1 MVISGKIRE
10 KGFALIGVLL
20 FLVLLSAMAITLSYT
35 VRTEKRIGGSDQEG
49 NLAYYDTEAGMEK
62 MTADLGALYEKTKS
76 PSAATI
82 SALGNDK
89 PALPDVGYKY
99 VFNVVAN
106 PDGSPQSHVQTISAG
121 DFAGLSAQIIPI
133 NLDVTATRVSGAQAH
148 MTRDVE
154 VAQIPVF
161 QFGVFSD
168 SDLGY
173 FAGPDF
179 DFGGR
184 VHTNG
189 DLYLAEGN
197 GATLTFH
204 DKLTAHGE
212 IIRQTLVNG
221 LTTSGNYTGT
231 VDLPIAPNG
240 CGTPTNS
247 CRALAVTEGS
257 LVGGK
262 GSAQSFNG
270 AWDSTIQNRFYP
282 TTLARH
288 ATQLTLPFV
297 NDGPPIEIIREPLP
311 GEDPAGNL
319 STSRLYTQAQ
329 IRVLFADTE
338 ADLPGGA
345 QTGDLSLDTVPT
357 CFASGCIG
365 AANDTIDT
373 HWKRPAGIAS
383 GDWSILGGW
392 VRVEF
397 RKADGT
403 YQNVTQEWLDLGF
416 SRGLQT
422 PDSEHGR
429 ANTENPNAIM
439 ILQQR
444 RENPGSSRGTLL
456 TTGPTKYW
464 WEPLNFYDTREGERR
479 ENPLTGTTCSVGG
492 VMNSIEIDVGNLKKW
507 LQGTIG
513 TNGKSVE
520 SASQNGY
527 ILYYADH
534 RGMLADPDASATIK
548 VKHGDYGF
556 EDFVNPNSG
565 SGASNSGL
573 DAGEDVNGDGKL
585 QTYGAGNL
593 GNAFAIAN
601 GDPTLPLD
609 CSIVGRMN
617 RVSGTRHAIVIEN
630 GTLGNLPINFP
641 TGGGG
646 FTVASEE
653 PAYILGNYNA
663 NDASLSL
670 VPPVSLGDPHA
681 SAAVIADTVTLLS
694 RNWNNEQSMF
704 NPRLAQPPG
713 VGGASCPASTAQM
726 ASAAGNGVG
735 RKACATSYRVA
746 IASGKSIPFPQPSG
760 TGNDFGTDGGVHNF
774 LRYLEDWGGQTANYE
789 GSLVS
794 LYFAQNGVGTF
805 KCCNMVYN
813 PPTRHYAFDLDFT
826 DPSKMP
832 PGTPRFIDV
841 VNVDMT
847 QDLKPR

>member
-1 MVISGKIRE
+1 MVMSGKTRE

-49 NLAYYDTEAGMEK
+49 NLAYYDAEAGMEK

-82 SALGNDK
+82 TALGNGAPDLPGVSYA
-89 PALPDVGYKY
+89 PAGY
-99 VFNVVAN
+99 VFNVQAN
-106 PDGSPQSHVQTISAG
+106 ADGSPKSRVQTISAG

-168 SDLGY
+168 SDLSY
-173 FAGPDF
+173 FAGPNF

-197 GATLTFH
+197 GSTLTFH

-212 IIRQTLVNG
+212 VIRQRLVNG
-221 LTTSGNYTGT
+221 LTTSGNYAGT
-231 VDLPIAPNG
+231 VDVPTAPNG
-240 CGTPTNS
+240 CSSPTSS
-247 CRALAVTEGS
+247 CRSLAVTEGS

-262 GSAQSFNG
+262 GSSPTAGWDTFTQSTYFGN
-270 AWDSTIQNRFYP
+270 
-282 TTLARH
+282 LVHH
-288 ATQLTLPFV
+288 AAQLTLPFV
-297 NDGPPIEIIREPLP
+297 ADGPPIEIIREPLP

-319 STSRLYTQAQ
+319 GSSRLYSQAQ
-329 IRVLFADTE
+329 IRVLFADTA

-345 QTGDLSLDTVPT
+345 QTGDQSLDAANAP
-357 CFASGCIG
+357 FAAGNIG
-365 AANDTIDT
+365 AANDTIDN

-383 GDWSILGGW
+383 GDWSILGGTI
-392 VRVEF
+392 RVEF

-403 YQNVTQEWLDLGF
+403 YQNVTKEWLDLGF

-429 ANTENPNAIM
+429 ANTENPDAIM

-492 VMNSIEIDVGNLKKW
+492 IMTSTEIDVGNLKKW
-507 LQGTIG
+507 LLGTIG
-513 TNGKSVE
+513 TNGKNVE
-520 SASQNGY
+520 SVSQNGY

-534 RGMLADPDASATIK
+534 RGMLADPDPTATIT
-548 VKHGDYGF
+548 VKHGDYGY
-556 EDFVNPNSG
+556 EDFVNPSSSSG
-565 SGASNSGL
+565 GSNNTL

-593 GNAFAIAN
+593 GNAFAISN
-601 GDPTLPLD
+601 GDPTAALD
-609 CSIVGRMN
+609 CSTVGRMN
-617 RVSGTRHAIVIEN
+617 RVSGARHAIVIEN

-641 TGGGG
+641 AGTGG

-663 NDASLSL
+663 SDTADF
-670 VPPVSLGDPHA
+670 GDPHA
-681 SAAVIADTVTLLS
+681 SSAVIADTVTLLS
-694 RNWNNEQSMF
+694 KNWNNEQSMF
-704 NPRLAQPPG
+704 NPRSAAG
-713 VGGASCPASTAQM
+713 TASCPAAASL
-726 ASAAGNGVG
+726 ASAAGNGTG
-735 RKACATSYRVA
+735 RQACTTSYRVA

-774 LRYLEDWGGQTANYE
+774 LRYLEEWGGQTSNYE

-794 LYFAQNGVGTF
+794 LYFSQYGVGAF

-813 PPTRHYAFDLDFT
+813 PPGRNYSFDLDFT

-841 VNVDMT
+841 VNVDMV

>member
-1 MVISGKIRE
+1 MMMSAKTRE

-49 NLAYYDTEAGMEK
+49 NLAYYDAEAGMEK

-76 PSAATI
+76 PKAQTI
-82 SALGNDK
+82 KDLGNDQ
-89 PALPDVGYKY
+89 PNLPGVSSYNY
-99 VFNVVAN
+99 IFNVTAN
-106 PDGSPQSHVQTISAG
+106 PDGSPASHVQTISAG

-133 NLDVTATRVSGAQAH
+133 NLDVTATRISGTQAH

-168 SDLGY
+168 SDLSY

-204 DKLTAHGE
+204 DKITAHGE
-212 IIRQTLVNG
+212 IIRATLVNRFP
-221 LTTSGNYTGT
+221 TSGNYTGA
-231 VDLPIAPNG
+231 VDLPMNQGG
-240 CGTPTNS
+240 CPPPTS
-247 CRALAVTEGS
+247 CRPLALTEGS

-270 AWDSTIQNRFYP
+270 AWDSTIQNPFYP

-319 STSRLYTQAQ
+319 SSSRLYTQAQ
-329 IRVLFADTE
+329 IRVLFADTQ

-345 QTGDLSLDTVPT
+345 QVGDLSLDTPNT

-365 AANDTIDT
+365 SASETIDPL
-373 HWKRPAGIAS
+373 WKRPPGTT

-397 RKADGT
+397 RRADGT

-429 ANTENPNAIM
+429 ANTENANAIM
-439 ILQQR
+439 ILQQH

-479 ENPLTGTTCSVGG
+479 DNNAVTGTNCSVGG
-492 VMNSIEIDVGNLKKW
+492 IMTATEIDVLNLKRW
-507 LQGTIG
+507 LQGVIG
-513 TNGKSVE
+513 INGKNVE
-520 SASQNGY
+520 SVSQNGY

-534 RGMLADPDASATIK
+534 RGMLADPDPTVTIT

-556 EDFVNPNSG
+556 EDFVNPS
-565 SGASNSGL
+565 SSTGASNNTL
-573 DAGEDVNGDGKL
+573 DGGEDVNGDGKL

-593 GNAFAIAN
+593 GNAFAVAN
-601 GDPTLPLD
+601 GDPTISLL
-609 CSIVGRMN
+609 CSTVGRMN
-617 RVSGTRHAIVIEN
+617 HVSGARHAIVIEN
-630 GTLGNLPINFP
+630 GAMGNLPINFP
-641 TGGGG
+641 AGTGG

-663 NDASLSL
+663 NDSSPIPVLGT
-670 VPPVSLGDPHA
+670 PVSLGDPHA

-694 RNWNNEQSMF
+694 KNWNNESSMF
-704 NPRLAQPPG
+704 SPRSQT
-713 VGGASCPASTAQM
+713 GGSCPATASL
-726 ASAAGNGVG
+726 ASAAGSGPG
-735 RKACATSYRVA
+735 RKACTTWYRVA
-746 IASGKSIPFPQPSG
+746 IASGKSIPFAQPSG
-760 TGNDFGTDGGVHNF
+760 TGNDFGTDGGAHNF
-774 LRYLEDWGGQTANYE
+774 LRYLEDWGGAKLIYE

-794 LYFAQNGVGTF
+794 LYPAQYGVGTF
-805 KCCNMVYN
+805 KCCNMVYS
-813 PPTRHYAFDLDFT
+813 PPDRRYEFDTDFT

-841 VNVDMT
+841 VNVDMV

>member
-1 MVISGKIRE
+1 MMSAKTRE

-20 FLVLLSAMAITLSYT
+20 FLVLLSAMAVTLSYT

-49 NLAYYDTEAGMEK
+49 NLAYYDAEAGMEK

-82 SALGNDK
+82 AGLGNDK
-89 PALPDVGYKY
+89 PVLPDVGYKY
-99 VFNVVAN
+99 VFNVQAN
-106 PDGSPQSHVQTISAG
+106 ADGSPKSRVQTISAG

-168 SDLGY
+168 SDLSY
-173 FAGPDF
+173 FAGPNF

-197 GATLTFH
+197 GSTLTFH

-212 IIRQTLVNG
+212 VIRQTLVNG

-231 VDLPIAPNG
+231 VNVPTAPNG
-240 CGTPTNS
+240 CSTPTSS
-247 CRALAVTEGS
+247 CRPLAVTEGS

-262 GSAQSFNG
+262 GSS
-270 AWDSTIQNRFYP
+270 P
-282 TTLARH
+282 TTGWDTFSQSTYFGNLVHH
-288 ATQLTLPFV
+288 AAQLTLPFV
-297 NDGPPIEIIREPLP
+297 ADGAPIEIIREPLP

-319 STSRLYTQAQ
+319 GSSRLYSQAQ
-329 IRVLFADTE
+329 IRVLMADAQ

-345 QTGDLSLDTVPT
+345 QAGDLSLDTPNT

-365 AANDTIDT
+365 AANETVDS
-373 HWKRPAGIAS
+373 HWKRPPGIPS

-403 YQNVTQEWLDLGF
+403 YQNVTKEWLDLGF

-444 RENPGSSRGTLL
+444 REDPASSRGTLL
-456 TTGPTKYW
+456 TSGSSQYRW
-464 WEPLNFYDTREGERR
+464 MPLNFYDTREGERR

-492 VMNSIEIDVGNLKKW
+492 IMTSTEIDVGNLKKW
-507 LQGTIG
+507 LLGTIG
-513 TNGKSVE
+513 TNGKTVE
-520 SASQNGY
+520 SVSQNGY

-534 RGMLADPDASATIK
+534 RGMLADPDPTATIT
-548 VKHGDYGF
+548 VKHGDYGY
-556 EDFVNPNSG
+556 EDFINPNSG
-565 SGASNSGL
+565 SGSSNNTL

-601 GDPTLPLD
+601 GDPTAALD
-609 CSIVGRMN
+609 CSTVGRMN
-617 RVSGTRHAIVIEN
+617 RVSGARHAIVIEN

-641 TGGGG
+641 AGTGG

-663 NDASLSL
+663 SDAAGF
-670 VPPVSLGDPHA
+670 GDPHA
-681 SAAVIADTVTLLS
+681 SSAVIADTVTLLS
-694 RNWNNEQSMF
+694 KNWNNEQSMF
-704 NPRLAQPPG
+704 NPRSAAG
-713 VGGASCPASTAQM
+713 SASCPSTASL
-726 ASAAGNGVG
+726 ASAAGNGSG
-735 RKACATSYRVA
+735 RQACTTSYRVA
-746 IASGKSIPFPQPSG
+746 IASGKSVPFPRPSAA
-760 TGNDFGTDGGVHNF
+760 GNDFGTDGGVHNF
-774 LRYLEDWGGQTANYE
+774 LRYLEEWGGQTSNYE

-794 LYFAQNGVGTF
+794 LYFSQYGVGAF

-813 PPTRHYAFDLDFT
+813 PPGRNYSFDLDFT

-847 QDLKPR
+847 QDLTPR

>member
-1 MVISGKIRE
+1 MVMSGKIRE

-49 NLAYYDTEAGMEK
+49 NLAYYDAEAGMEK

-76 PSAATI
+76 PQAQTI
-82 SALGNDK
+82 KDLGNDQ
-89 PALPDVGYKY
+89 PVLPDVRYKY
-99 VFNVVAN
+99 IFNVVAN
-106 PDGSPQSHVQTISAG
+106 ADGSPASHVQTISAG

-133 NLDVTATRVSGAQAH
+133 NLDVIATRVSGAQAH

-168 SDLGY
+168 SDLSY

-189 DLYLAEGN
+189 NLYLAEGN
-197 GATLTFH
+197 GRTLTFH
-204 DKLTAHGE
+204 DKITASGE
-212 IIRQTLVNG
+212 IIRATLVNG
-221 LTTSGNYTGT
+221 FPTSGNYNGT
-231 VDLPIAPNG
+231 VDLPMNQKG
-240 CGTPTNS
+240 CPPPTA
-247 CRALAVTEGS
+247 CRPLALTEGS

-270 AWDSTIQNRFYP
+270 AWDSTIQNPFYP

-329 IRVLFADTE
+329 IRVLFADTA

-345 QTGDLSLDTVPT
+345 QLGDFSLDTAGK
-357 CFASGCIG
+357 CFAASCIG
-365 AANDTIDT
+365 SANDSADPN
-373 HWKRPAGIAS
+373 WKRPAGIPT

-397 RKADGT
+397 RKTDGT

-429 ANTENPNAIM
+429 PNSVNPNAIM
-439 ILQQR
+439 ILQQQR
-444 RENPGSSRGTLL
+444 DSATRGTAI
-456 TTGPTKYW
+456 TSGPSKYW

-479 ENPLTGTTCSVGG
+479 DNASSTGTTCSVGG
-492 VMNSIEIDVGNLKKW
+492 IMTGTEIDVLNLKRW
-507 LQGTIG
+507 LQGAIG
-513 TNGKSVE
+513 TNGKNVE

-534 RGMLADPDASATIK
+534 RGMLADPDPTATIT
-548 VKHGDYGF
+548 VKHGDYGY
-556 EDFVNPNSG
+556 EDFVNPSSS
-565 SGASNSGL
+565 SGASNAAL
-573 DAGEDVNGDGKL
+573 DGGEDVNGDGKL
-585 QTYGAGNL
+585 QTYGASNL
-593 GNAFAIAN
+593 GNAFAVTN
-601 GDPTLPLD
+601 GDPTAAVV
-609 CSIVGRMN
+609 CSTVGRMN
-617 RVSGTRHAIVIEN
+617 RVSGARHAILIEN

-641 TGGGG
+641 AGTGG

-663 NDASLSL
+663 NDASP
-670 VPPVSLGDPHA
+670 VPPIGIYQPLGDPHA
-681 SAAVIADTVTLLS
+681 SSAVIADTVTLLS
-694 RNWNNEQSMF
+694 KNWNNEQSLF
-704 NPRLAQPPG
+704 SPRQ
-713 VGGASCPASTAQM
+713 VTGASCTASL
-726 ASAAGNGVG
+726 ASAAGSASG
-735 RKACATSYRVA
+735 RKACTTWYRVA
-746 IASGKSIPFPQPSG
+746 IASGKSIPFAQSLG

-774 LRYLEDWGGQTANYE
+774 LRYLEDWGGQELIYE

-794 LYFAQNGVGTF
+794 LYSAQYGVGTF
-805 KCCNMVYN
+805 KCCNMVYS
-813 PPTRHYAFDLDFT
+813 PPDRRYEFDLDFT

-841 VNVDMT
+841 VNVDMV

>member
-1 MVISGKIRE
+1 MVMSGKIRE

-49 NLAYYDTEAGMEK
+49 NLAYYDAEAGMEK

-76 PSAATI
+76 PQAQTI
-82 SALGNDK
+82 RDLGNDQ
-89 PALPDVGYKY
+89 PVLPDVRYKY
-99 VFNVVAN
+99 IFNVVAN
-106 PDGSPQSHVQTISAG
+106 ADGTPQSHVQTISAG

-133 NLDVTATRVSGAQAH
+133 NLDVTATRTTGAQAH

-168 SDLGY
+168 SDLSY

-204 DKLTAHGE
+204 DKITAHGE
-212 IIRQTLVNG
+212 IIRATLVNG
-221 LTTSGNYTGT
+221 FPTSGNYTGT
-231 VDLPIAPNG
+231 VDLPKNQGG
-240 CGTPTNS
+240 CPPPTA
-247 CRALAVTEGS
+247 CRPLALTEGS

-270 AWDSTIQNRFYP
+270 SWDSTIQNPFYP

-288 ATQLTLPFV
+288 AAQLTLPFV

-319 STSRLYTQAQ
+319 GSSRLYSQAQ
-329 IRVLFADTE
+329 IRVLFADTQ

-345 QTGDLSLDTVPT
+345 QTGDVPLDTPGK
-357 CFASGCIG
+357 CFAAGCIG
-365 AANDTIDT
+365 AANDSADPN
-373 HWKRPAGIAS
+373 WKRPAGS
-383 GDWSILGGW
+383 SNDWSILGGW

-429 ANTENPNAIM
+429 ANTENSNAIM

-444 RENPGSSRGTLL
+444 REDPSSSRGTLL
-456 TTGPTKYW
+456 TSGPSKYW
-464 WEPLNFYDTREGERR
+464 WMPLNFYDTREGERR
-479 ENPLTGTTCSVGG
+479 DPTAVTGTNCSVGG
-492 VMNSIEIDVGNLKKW
+492 IMTATEIDVLNLKRW
-507 LQGTIG
+507 LQGTTG
-513 TNGKSVE
+513 TNGKLVE
-520 SASQNGY
+520 STSQNGY

-534 RGMLADPDASATIK
+534 RGMLADPDPAATIK
-548 VKHGDYGF
+548 VKHGDFGY
-556 EDFVNPNSG
+556 EDFVNPSSS
-565 SGASNSGL
+565 SGASNSTL
-573 DAGEDVNGDGKL
+573 DGGEDVNGDGRL
-585 QTYGAGNL
+585 QTYGASNL
-593 GNAFAIAN
+593 GDAFAVSN
-601 GDPTLPLD
+601 GDPTISLN
-609 CSIVGRMN
+609 CSTVGRMN
-617 RVSGTRHAIVIEN
+617 SVSGARHAIVIEN
-630 GTLGNLPINFP
+630 GAMGNLPINFAAG
-641 TGGGG
+641 TGG
-646 FTVASEE
+646 FSVASEE

-663 NDASLSL
+663 NDSSPIPVLGT
-670 VPPVSLGDPHA
+670 PVSLGDPHA

-694 RNWNNEQSMF
+694 KNWNNESSMF
-704 NPRLAQPPG
+704 SPRSAT
-713 VGGASCPASTAQM
+713 GASCPATASL
-726 ASAAGNGVG
+726 ASAAGSGPG
-735 RKACATSYRVA
+735 RKACTTWYRVA
-746 IASGKSIPFPQPSG
+746 IASGKSIPFAQPSG
-760 TGNDFGTDGGVHNF
+760 TGNDFGTDGGAHNF
-774 LRYLEDWGGQTANYE
+774 LRYLEDWGGAKLIYE

-794 LYFAQNGVGTF
+794 LYSAQYGVGTF
-805 KCCNMVYN
+805 KCCNMVYS
-813 PPTRHYAFDLDFT
+813 PPERHYEFDIDFT

>member
-1 MVISGKIRE
+1 MVMCGKTRE

-49 NLAYYDTEAGMEK
+49 NLAYYDAEAGMEK

-76 PSAATI
+76 PQAQTI
-82 SALGNDK
+82 RDLGNDQ

-99 VFNVVAN
+99 VFNVAAN
-106 PDGSPQSHVQTISAG
+106 ADGSPQSHVQTISAG

-133 NLDVTATRVSGAQAH
+133 NLDVTATRTTGAQAH

-168 SDLGY
+168 SDLSY

-212 IIRQTLVNG
+212 IIRATLVNG
-221 LTTSGNYTGT
+221 FPTSSNYTGT
-231 VDLPIAPNG
+231 VDLPTAPNG
-240 CGTPTNS
+240 CSSPTSS
-247 CRALAVTEGS
+247 CRPLAATEGS

-270 AWDSTIQNRFYP
+270 AWDSTIQNPFYP

-297 NDGPPIEIIREPLP
+297 NDGPPIEIVREPLP

-319 STSRLYTQAQ
+319 SSSRLYSQAQ
-329 IRVLFADTE
+329 IRVLFADTQAE
-338 ADLPGGA
+338 LPGGA
-345 QTGDLSLDTVPT
+345 QSGDQSLELPG
-357 CFASGCIG
+357 CFASGCVG
-365 AANDTIDT
+365 AASETIDPL
-373 HWKRPAGIAS
+373 WKRPAGTS
-383 GDWSILGGW
+383 GDWSIVGGW

-397 RKADGT
+397 RKTDGT

-429 ANTENPNAIM
+429 ANSENANAIM

-444 RENPGSSRGTLL
+444 RDTTTRGTAFAS
-456 TTGPTKYW
+456 GPSKYW
-464 WEPLNFYDTREGERR
+464 WEPLNFYDAREGERR
-479 ENPLTGTTCSVGG
+479 ENAVTGTSCSLGG
-492 VMNSIEIDVGNLKKW
+492 IMTATEIDVLNLKRW
-507 LQGTIG
+507 LQGAIG
-513 TNGKSVE
+513 TNGKNVE

-534 RGMLADPDASATIK
+534 RGMLADPDPTATITI
-548 VKHGDYGF
+548 KHGDYGY
-556 EDFVNPNSG
+556 EDFVNPSSSSG
-565 SGASNSGL
+565 SSNGVL
-573 DAGEDVNGDGKL
+573 DGGEDVNADGKL

-593 GNAFAIAN
+593 GNAFAVSN
-601 GDPTLPLD
+601 GDPTVSLN
-609 CSIVGRMN
+609 CSTVGRMN
-617 RVSGTRHAIVIEN
+617 HVSGARHAIVVEN
-630 GTLGNLPINFP
+630 GTLGNLPINFAAG
-641 TGGGG
+641 TGG

-663 NDASLSL
+663 NDSSPIP
-670 VPPVSLGDPHA
+670 VVGGPPVSLGDPHA
-681 SAAVIADTVTLLS
+681 SSAIIADTVTLLS
-694 RNWNNEQSMF
+694 KNWNNEQSMF
-704 NPRLAQPPG
+704 NPRTAA
-713 VGGASCPASTAQM
+713 GGATCPAASSL
-726 ASAAGNGVG
+726 ASAAGNGSG
-735 RKACATSYRVA
+735 RKACTTWYRVA
-746 IASGKSIPFPQPSG
+746 IASGKSIPFAQPSG
-760 TGNDFGTDGGVHNF
+760 SGNDFGTDGGVHNF
-774 LRYLEDWGGQTANYE
+774 LRYLEDWGGAKLIYE

-805 KCCNMVYN
+805 KCCGMVYN
-813 PPTRHYAFDLDFT
+813 PPERHYNFDVDFT

-841 VNVDMT
+841 VNVDMV

>member
-1 MVISGKIRE
+1 MVMSGKIRE

-49 NLAYYDTEAGMEK
+49 NLAYYDAEAGMEK

-76 PSAATI
+76 PQAQTI
-82 SALGNDK
+82 KDLGNDQ
-89 PALPDVGYKY
+89 PVLPDVRYKY
-99 VFNVVAN
+99 IFNVVAN
-106 PDGSPQSHVQTISAG
+106 ADGSPASHVQTISAG

-133 NLDVTATRVSGAQAH
+133 NLDVIATRVSGAQAH

-168 SDLGY
+168 SDLSY

-189 DLYLAEGN
+189 NLYLAEGN
-197 GATLTFH
+197 GRTLTFH
-204 DKLTAHGE
+204 DKITASGE
-212 IIRQTLVNG
+212 IIRATLVNG
-221 LTTSGNYTGT
+221 FPTSGNYNGT
-231 VDLPIAPNG
+231 VDLPMNQKG
-240 CGTPTNS
+240 CPPPTA
-247 CRALAVTEGS
+247 CRPLALTEGS

-270 AWDSTIQNRFYP
+270 AWDSTIQNPFYP

-329 IRVLFADTE
+329 IRVLFADTA

-345 QTGDLSLDTVPT
+345 QLGDLSLDTAGK
-357 CFASGCIG
+357 CFAASCIG
-365 AANDTIDT
+365 SANDSADPN
-373 HWKRPAGIAS
+373 WKRPAGIPT

-397 RKADGT
+397 RKTDGT

-429 ANTENPNAIM
+429 PNSVNPNAIM
-439 ILQQR
+439 ILQQQR
-444 RENPGSSRGTLL
+444 DSATRGTAI
-456 TTGPTKYW
+456 TSGPSKYW

-479 ENPLTGTTCSVGG
+479 DNASSTGTTCSVGG
-492 VMNSIEIDVGNLKKW
+492 IMTGTEIDVLNLKRW
-507 LQGTIG
+507 LQGAIG
-513 TNGKSVE
+513 TNGKNVE

-534 RGMLADPDASATIK
+534 RGMLADPDPTATIT
-548 VKHGDYGF
+548 VKHGDYGY
-556 EDFVNPNSG
+556 EDFVNPSSS
-565 SGASNSGL
+565 SGASNAAL
-573 DAGEDVNGDGKL
+573 DGGEDVNGDGKL
-585 QTYGAGNL
+585 QTYGASNL
-593 GNAFAIAN
+593 GNAFAVTN
-601 GDPTLPLD
+601 GDPTAAVV
-609 CSIVGRMN
+609 CSTVGRMN
-617 RVSGTRHAIVIEN
+617 RVSGARHAILIEN

-641 TGGGG
+641 AGTGG

-663 NDASLSL
+663 NDASP
-670 VPPVSLGDPHA
+670 VPPIGIYQPLGDPHA
-681 SAAVIADTVTLLS
+681 SSAVIADTVTLLS
-694 RNWNNEQSMF
+694 KNWNNEQSLF
-704 NPRLAQPPG
+704 SPRQ
-713 VGGASCPASTAQM
+713 VTGASCTASL
-726 ASAAGNGVG
+726 ASAAGSASG
-735 RKACATSYRVA
+735 RKACTTWYRVA
-746 IASGKSIPFPQPSG
+746 IASGKSIPFAQSLG

-774 LRYLEDWGGQTANYE
+774 LRYLEDWGGQELIYE

-794 LYFAQNGVGTF
+794 LYSAQYGVGTF
-805 KCCNMVYN
+805 KCCNMVYS
-813 PPTRHYAFDLDFT
+813 PPDRRYEFDLDFT

>member
-1 MVISGKIRE
+1 MLISGKTRE

-20 FLVLLSAMAITLSYT
+20 FLVLLSAMAVTLAYS

-49 NLAYYDTEAGMEK
+49 NLAYYDAEAGMEK

-82 SALGNDK
+82 TALGADQPN
-89 PALPDVGYKY
+89 LPGVSNYNY
-99 VFNVVAN
+99 VFHVTAN
-106 PDGSPQSHVQTISAG
+106 PDGSPASHVQTISAG

-133 NLDVTATRVSGAQAH
+133 NLDVTATRTTGAQAH

-168 SDLGY
+168 SDLSY

-204 DKLTAHGE
+204 DKITAGGE

-221 LTTSGNYTGT
+221 LPTGSNPYTGT
-231 VDLPIAPNG
+231 VNLPTAPTG
-240 CGTPTNS
+240 CGTPTTS
-247 CRALAVTEGS
+247 CRSLALIEGS

-262 GSAQSFNG
+262 GSAQTVG
-270 AWDSTIQNRFYP
+270 WDTFAQSKYNNN
-282 TTLARH
+282 LVRH
-288 ATQLTLPFV
+288 ASQLTLPFV

-319 STSRLYTQAQ
+319 SSSRLYSQAQ
-329 IRVLFADTE
+329 IRVLFADTQ

-345 QTGDLSLDTVPT
+345 QAGDLSLDTPGK

-365 AANDTIDT
+365 AANDSADPL
-373 HWKRPAGIAS
+373 WKRPAGSS

-429 ANTENPNAIM
+429 ANSVNANAIM
-439 ILQQR
+439 ILQQQR
-444 RENPGSSRGTLL
+444 DSSSRGTAIAS
-456 TTGPTKYW
+456 GPSQYW
-464 WEPLNFYDTREGERR
+464 WMPLNFYDTREGERR
-479 ENPLTGTTCSVGG
+479 ETPVTGTTCSVGG
-492 VMNSIEIDVGNLKKW
+492 IMTSTEIDVGNLKRW
-507 LQGTIG
+507 LLGAIG
-513 TNGKSVE
+513 TNGKLVE
-520 SASQNGY
+520 TASQNGY

-534 RGMLADPDASATIK
+534 RGMLADSDPAATIK
-548 VKHGDYGF
+548 VKHGDFGY
-556 EDFVNPNSG
+556 EDFVNPSSS
-565 SGASNSGL
+565 SGAPNNNL

-593 GNAFAIAN
+593 GNAFAVAN
-601 GDPTLPLD
+601 GDPTASLN
-609 CSIVGRMN
+609 CSTVGRMN
-617 RVSGTRHAIVIEN
+617 RVSGARRAIVIEN
-630 GTLGNLPINFP
+630 GSLGNLPINFP
-641 TGGGG
+641 AGTGG

-663 NDASLSL
+663 NDASLPL
-670 VPPVSLGDPHA
+670 LPPASLGDPHA

-704 NPRLAQPPG
+704 NPRLAAPPSS
-713 VGGASCPASTAQM
+713 GGAFCPASTVQM
-726 ASAAGNGVG
+726 ASAAGNGTG

-774 LRYLEDWGGQTANYE
+774 LRYLEDWGGQTSNYE

-813 PPTRHYAFDLDFT
+813 PPVRHYAFDLDFT

-841 VNVDMT
+841 VNVDMV

>member
-1 MVISGKIRE
+1 MVMSGKTRE

-20 FLVLLSAMAITLSYT
+20 FLILLSAMAVTLSYT

-49 NLAYYDTEAGMEK
+49 NLAYYDAEAGMEK

-76 PSAATI
+76 PQAKTI
-82 SALGNDK
+82 IALGNDQ
-89 PALPDVGYKY
+89 PVLPDVRYNY

-133 NLDVTATRVSGAQAH
+133 NLDVTATRTSGAQAH

-168 SDLGY
+168 SDLSY

-197 GATLTFH
+197 GRTLTFH
-204 DKLTAHGE
+204 DKITAHGE
-212 IIRQTLVNG
+212 IIRATLVNG
-221 LTTSGNYTGT
+221 FPTSGNYNGT
-231 VDLPIAPNG
+231 VDLPMNQKG
-240 CGTPTNS
+240 CPPPTA
-247 CRALAVTEGS
+247 CRPLALTEGS

-270 AWDSTIQNRFYP
+270 AWDSTIQNPFYP

-329 IRVLFADTE
+329 IRVLFADTA

-345 QTGDLSLDTVPT
+345 QLGDLSLDTAGK
-357 CFASGCIG
+357 CFAASCIG
-365 AANDTIDT
+365 SANDSADPN
-373 HWKRPAGIAS
+373 WKRPAGIPT

-397 RKADGT
+397 RKTDGT

-429 ANTENPNAIM
+429 PNSVNPNAIM
-439 ILQQR
+439 ILQQQR
-444 RENPGSSRGTLL
+444 DSATRGTAI
-456 TTGPTKYW
+456 TSGPSKYW

-479 ENPLTGTTCSVGG
+479 DNASSTGTTCSVGG
-492 VMNSIEIDVGNLKKW
+492 IMTGTEIDVLNLKRW
-507 LQGTIG
+507 LQGAIG
-513 TNGKSVE
+513 TNGKNVE

-534 RGMLADPDASATIK
+534 RGMLADPDPTATIT
-548 VKHGDYGF
+548 VKHGDYGY
-556 EDFVNPNSG
+556 EDFVNPSSS
-565 SGASNSGL
+565 SGASNAAL
-573 DAGEDVNGDGKL
+573 DGGEDVNGDGKL
-585 QTYGAGNL
+585 QTYGASNL
-593 GNAFAIAN
+593 GNAFAVTN
-601 GDPTLPLD
+601 GDPTAAVV
-609 CSIVGRMN
+609 CSTVGRMN
-617 RVSGTRHAIVIEN
+617 RVSGARHAILIEN

-641 TGGGG
+641 AGTGG

-663 NDASLSL
+663 NDASP
-670 VPPVSLGDPHA
+670 VPPIGIYQPLGDPHA
-681 SAAVIADTVTLLS
+681 SSAVIADTVTLLS
-694 RNWNNEQSMF
+694 KNWNNEQSLF
-704 NPRLAQPPG
+704 SPRQ
-713 VGGASCPASTAQM
+713 VTGASCTASL
-726 ASAAGNGVG
+726 ASAAGSASG
-735 RKACATSYRVA
+735 RKACTTWYRVA
-746 IASGKSIPFPQPSG
+746 IASGKSIPFAQSLG

-774 LRYLEDWGGQTANYE
+774 LRYLEDWGGQELIYE

-794 LYFAQNGVGTF
+794 LYSAQYGVGTF
-805 KCCNMVYN
+805 KCCNMVYS
-813 PPTRHYAFDLDFT
+813 PPDRRYEFDLDFT

-841 VNVDMT
+841 VNVDMV

>member
-1 MVISGKIRE
+1 
-10 KGFALIGVLL
+10 
-20 FLVLLSAMAITLSYT
+20 MAITLSYT

-49 NLAYYDTEAGMEK
+49 NLAYYDAEAGMEK

-82 SALGNDK
+82 TGLGNDK
-89 PALPDVGYKY
+89 PALPDVGYNY
-99 VFNVVAN
+99 IFNVQAN
-106 PDGSPQSHVQTISAG
+106 ADGSPKSRVQTISAG

-133 NLDVTATRVSGAQAH
+133 NLDVTATRISGAQAH

-168 SDLGY
+168 SDLSY
-173 FAGPDF
+173 FAGTNF

-197 GATLTFH
+197 GSTLTFH

-212 IIRQTLVNG
+212 VIRQTLVNG

-231 VDLPIAPNG
+231 VNVPTAPNG
-240 CGTPTNS
+240 CSSPTSS
-247 CRALAVTEGS
+247 CRPLVVTEGS

-262 GSAQSFNG
+262 GSSPTPGWDTFSQSTYFGN
-270 AWDSTIQNRFYP
+270 
-282 TTLARH
+282 LVHH
-288 ATQLTLPFV
+288 AAQLTLPFV

-319 STSRLYTQAQ
+319 GSSRLYSQAQ
-329 IRVLFADTE
+329 IRVLFADTQ

-345 QTGDLSLDTVPT
+345 QTGDLSLDTPNAP
-357 CFASGCIG
+357 FASGNIG
-365 AANDTIDT
+365 AANETIDN
-373 HWKRPAGIAS
+373 HWKRPAGIPS

-403 YQNVTQEWLDLGF
+403 YQNVTKEWLDLGF

-444 RENPGSSRGTLL
+444 REDPSSSRGTLL
-456 TTGPTKYW
+456 TSGPSKYW

-492 VMNSIEIDVGNLKKW
+492 IMTSTEIDVGNLKKW
-507 LQGTIG
+507 LLGTIG

-520 SASQNGY
+520 SVSQNGY

-534 RGMLADPDASATIK
+534 RGMLADPDPAAAIT
-548 VKHGDYGF
+548 VKHGDYGY
-556 EDFVNPNSG
+556 EDFINPSSS
-565 SGASNSGL
+565 SGASNATL

-593 GNAFAIAN
+593 GNAFAISN
-601 GDPTLPLD
+601 GDPTAALD
-609 CSIVGRMN
+609 CSTVGRMN
-617 RVSGTRHAIVIEN
+617 RVSGARHAIVIEN

-641 TGGGG
+641 AGTGG

-663 NDASLSL
+663 NDASLLL
-670 VPPVSLGDPHA
+670 VPPASLGDPHA
-681 SAAVIADTVTLLS
+681 AAAVIADTVTLLS

-704 NPRLAQPPG
+704 NPRLAQPPSP
-713 VGGASCPASTAQM
+713 GGASCPASTSLM
-726 ASAAGNGVG
+726 ASATGNGLG

-774 LRYLEDWGGQTANYE
+774 LRYLEDWSNQTSNYE

-794 LYFAQNGVGTF
+794 LYFAQNGIGAF

-813 PPTRHYAFDLDFT
+813 PPVRHYAFDADFT

>member
-1 MVISGKIRE
+1 MSAKTRE

-20 FLVLLSAMAITLSYT
+20 FLVLLSAMAVTLSYT

-49 NLAYYDTEAGMEK
+49 NLAYYDAEAGMEK

-82 SALGNDK
+82 TALGADK
-89 PALPDVGYKY
+89 PGLPGVGYNY
-99 VFNVVAN
+99 VFNVTAN
-106 PDGSPQSHVQTISAG
+106 ADGSPVSHVQTISSG

-133 NLDVTATRVSGAQAH
+133 NLDVIATRVSGAQAH

-168 SDLGY
+168 SDLSY

-231 VDLPIAPNG
+231 VDVPKAPNG
-240 CGTPTNS
+240 CSTPTTS
-247 CRALAVTEGS
+247 CRSLAVTEGS
-257 LVGGK
+257 LIGGK
-262 GSAQSFNG
+262 GSSPTPGWDTFTQSTYFGN
-270 AWDSTIQNRFYP
+270 
-282 TTLARH
+282 LVHH

-297 NDGPPIEIIREPLP
+297 ADGAPIEIIREPLP
-311 GEDPAGNL
+311 AEDPAGNL
-319 STSRLYTQAQ
+319 GSSRLYSQAQ
-329 IRVLFADTE
+329 IRVLFADTQ
-338 ADLPGGA
+338 ADLPGGG
-345 QTGDLSLDTVPT
+345 QTGDKSLDGANTP
-357 CFASGCIG
+357 FAAGSIG
-365 AANDTIDT
+365 AANDTTDSR
-373 HWKRPAGIAS
+373 WKRPAGIAT

-397 RKADGT
+397 RKTDGT

-444 RENPGSSRGTLL
+444 RETATRGTLL
-456 TTGPTKYW
+456 TSGASKYW
-464 WEPLNFYDTREGERR
+464 WQPLNFYDTREGERR

-492 VMNSIEIDVGNLKKW
+492 IMTATEIDVLNLKRW

-513 TNGKSVE
+513 TSGNLVE

-534 RGMLADPDASATIK
+534 RGMLADPDPTATIK
-548 VKHGDYGF
+548 VKHGDFGY

-565 SGASNSGL
+565 SGASNSSL

-601 GDPTLPLD
+601 GDPTLSLD
-609 CSIVGRMN
+609 CSGAGRMN
-617 RVSGTRHAIVIEN
+617 HVSGARHAIVIEN
-630 GTLGNLPINFP
+630 GSLGNLPINFP
-641 TGGGG
+641 AGTGG

-663 NDASLSL
+663 NDAA
-670 VPPVSLGDPHA
+670 GFGNPHA
-681 SAAVIADTVTLLS
+681 SSAVIADTVTLLS
-694 RNWNNEQSMF
+694 KNWNNEQSMF
-704 NPRLAQPPG
+704 NPRSAAG
-713 VGGASCPASTAQM
+713 TATCPSTASL
-726 ASAAGNGVG
+726 ASAAGNGAG
-735 RKACATSYRVA
+735 RQACTTSYRVA
-746 IASGKSIPFPQPSG
+746 IASGKSIPFPRPTG
-760 TGNDFGTDGGVHNF
+760 AGNDFGTDGGVHNF
-774 LRYLEDWGGQTANYE
+774 LRYLEEWGGQTSNYE

-794 LYFAQNGVGTF
+794 LYFAQYGVGAF

-813 PPTRHYAFDLDFT
+813 PPGRNYSFDLDFT

-841 VNVDMT
+841 VNVDMS

>member
-1 MVISGKIRE
+1 MSAKTRE

-20 FLVLLSAMAITLSYT
+20 FLVLLSAMAVTLSYT

-49 NLAYYDTEAGMEK
+49 NLAYYDAEAGMEK

-82 SALGNDK
+82 TALGNDK
-89 PALPDVGYKY
+89 PGLPGVGYNY
-99 VFNVVAN
+99 VFNVAAN
-106 PDGSPQSHVQTISAG
+106 PDGSPTSHVQTISAG

-133 NLDVTATRVSGAQAH
+133 NLDVTATRISGAQAH

-168 SDLGY
+168 SDLSY
-173 FAGPDF
+173 FAGPNF

-197 GATLTFH
+197 GSTLTFH

-231 VDLPIAPNG
+231 VDVPTAPNG
-240 CGTPTNS
+240 CSTPTTS
-247 CRALAVTEGS
+247 CRSLAVTEGS
-257 LVGGK
+257 LIGGK
-262 GSAQSFNG
+262 GSSPTSGWDTFSQSTYFGN
-270 AWDSTIQNRFYP
+270 
-282 TTLARH
+282 LVHH

-297 NDGPPIEIIREPLP
+297 ADGAPIEIIREPLP
-311 GEDPAGNL
+311 AEDPAGNL
-319 STSRLYTQAQ
+319 GSSRLYTQAQ
-329 IRVLFADTE
+329 IRVLFADTQ

-345 QTGDLSLDTVPT
+345 QAGDKSLDTPNT
-357 CFASGCIG
+357 CFAAGCIG
-365 AANDTIDT
+365 AANDTIDNR
-373 HWKRPAGIAS
+373 WKHPAGIPT
-383 GDWSILGGW
+383 GNDWSILGGW

-397 RKADGT
+397 RKTDGT

-444 RENPGSSRGTLL
+444 RETSTRGTLL
-456 TTGPTKYW
+456 TSGPSKYW
-464 WEPLNFYDTREGERR
+464 WQPLNFYDTREGERR

-492 VMNSIEIDVGNLKKW
+492 IMTSTEIDVGNLKKW

-513 TNGKSVE
+513 TNGALVE
-520 SASQNGY
+520 TASQNGY

-534 RGMLADPDASATIK
+534 RGMLADPNPAAAIK
-548 VKHGDYGF
+548 VKHGDFGY
-556 EDFVNPNSG
+556 EDFINPS
-565 SGASNSGL
+565 SSTGASNSSL
-573 DAGEDVNGDGKL
+573 DAGEDVNGDGTL

-593 GNAFAIAN
+593 GDAFAIAN
-601 GDPTLPLD
+601 GDPTLSLD
-609 CSIVGRMN
+609 CSGVGRMN
-617 RVSGTRHAIVIEN
+617 HVSGARHAIVVEN

-641 TGGGG
+641 AGTGG

-663 NDASLSL
+663 NDAA
-670 VPPVSLGDPHA
+670 GFGNPHA

-694 RNWNNEQSMF
+694 KNWNNEQSMF
-704 NPRLAQPPG
+704 NPRSAAG
-713 VGGASCPASTAQM
+713 TATCPSTASL
-726 ASAAGNGVG
+726 ASAAGNGAG
-735 RKACATSYRVA
+735 RQACTTSYRVA
-746 IASGKSIPFPQPSG
+746 IASGKSIAFPRP
-760 TGNDFGTDGGVHNF
+760 TTAGNDFGTDGGVHNF
-774 LRYLEDWGGQTANYE
+774 LRYLEEWGGQTSNYE

-794 LYFAQNGVGTF
+794 LYFAQYGVGAF

-813 PPTRHYAFDLDFT
+813 PPGRNYSFDLDFT

-841 VNVDMT
+841 VNVDMA

>member
-1 MVISGKIRE
+1 MVMSGKIRE

-49 NLAYYDTEAGMEK
+49 NLAYYDAEAGMEK

-168 SDLGY
+168 SDLSY
-173 FAGPDF
+173 FAGPNF

-212 IIRQTLVNG
+212 VIRQTLVNG

-231 VDLPIAPNG
+231 VDLPTAPNG

-257 LVGGK
+257 LQGGK
-262 GSAQSFNG
+262 GSSPTPGWDTFAQKNY
-270 AWDSTIQNRFYP
+270 NN
-282 TTLARH
+282 TLVRH

-297 NDGPPIEIIREPLP
+297 ADGPPIEIIREPLP

-329 IRVLFADTE
+329 IRVLFADTA

-345 QTGDLSLDTVPT
+345 QLGDQLLDTANAP
-357 CFASGCIG
+357 FAAGNIG
-365 AANDTIDT
+365 AANDTIDN
-373 HWKRPAGIAS
+373 HWKRPAGIPS
-383 GDWSILGGW
+383 GDWSILGGT

-403 YQNVTQEWLDLGF
+403 YQNITKEWLDLGF

-444 RENPGSSRGTLL
+444 REDPSSSRGTLL
-456 TTGPTKYW
+456 TSGSSKYW

-479 ENPLTGTTCSVGG
+479 ENPLTGSTCSVGG
-492 VMNSIEIDVGNLKKW
+492 VMTSTEIDVGNLKKW
-507 LQGTIG
+507 LLGTIG
-513 TNGKSVE
+513 TNGKNVE
-520 SASQNGY
+520 SVSQNGY

-534 RGMLADPDASATIK
+534 RGMLADPDPAATIT
-548 VKHGDYGF
+548 VKHGDYGY
-556 EDFVNPNSG
+556 EDFVNPS
-565 SGASNSGL
+565 SSTGASNNTL

-593 GNAFAIAN
+593 GNAFAISN
-601 GDPTLPLD
+601 GDPTAALD

-617 RVSGTRHAIVIEN
+617 RVSGARHAIVIEN
-630 GTLGNLPINFP
+630 GTLGNLPINFLAG
-641 TGGGG
+641 TGG

-663 NDASLSL
+663 SDAAGF
-670 VPPVSLGDPHA
+670 GDPHA
-681 SAAVIADTVTLLS
+681 SSAVIADTVTLLS
-694 RNWNNEQSMF
+694 KNWNNEQSMF
-704 NPRLAQPPG
+704 NPRTAAG
-713 VGGASCPASTAQM
+713 SASCPGTASL
-726 ASAAGNGVG
+726 ASAAGNGTG
-735 RKACATSYRVA
+735 RQACTTSYRVA
-746 IASGKSIPFPQPSG
+746 IASGKSVPFPHPS
-760 TGNDFGTDGGVHNF
+760 TAGNDFGTDGGVHNF
-774 LRYLEDWGGQTANYE
+774 LRYLEEWGGQTSNYE

-794 LYFAQNGVGTF
+794 LYFSQYGVGAF

-813 PPTRHYAFDLDFT
+813 PPGRNYSFDLDFT

-841 VNVDMT
+841 VNVDMV

>member
-1 MVISGKIRE
+1 MAMSGKIRE

-82 SALGNDK
+82 TALGADQPN
-89 PALPDVGYKY
+89 LPGVSSYNY
-99 VFNVVAN
+99 VLHVTAN
-106 PDGSPQSHVQTISAG
+106 PDGSPASHVQTISAG

-133 NLDVTATRVSGAQAH
+133 NLDVTATRVSGTQAH

-168 SDLGY
+168 SDLSY

-189 DLYLAEGN
+189 DLYLAEGT

-204 DKLTAHGE
+204 DKLTASGE

-221 LTTSGNYTGT
+221 LPTGSNPYTGT
-231 VDLPIAPNG
+231 VDLPTAPTG
-240 CGTPTNS
+240 CSTPTTS
-247 CRALAVTEGS
+247 CRSLALTEGS
-257 LVGGK
+257 LVSGK
-262 GSAQSFNG
+262 GSAQTAG
-270 AWDSTIQNRFYP
+270 WDTFAQSKYNNN
-282 TTLARH
+282 LVRH

-297 NDGPPIEIIREPLP
+297 ADGPPIEIIREPLP

-319 STSRLYTQAQ
+319 SSSRLYSQAQ
-329 IRVLFADTE
+329 IRVLFADTQAE
-338 ADLPGGA
+338 LPGGA
-345 QTGDLSLDTVPT
+345 QAGDLSLDTPNT
-357 CFASGCIG
+357 CFAAGCIG
-365 AANDTIDT
+365 AANDTIDNR
-373 HWKRPAGIAS
+373 WKRPGAITT

-397 RKADGT
+397 RKADST
-403 YQNVTQEWLDLGF
+403 YQNVTKEWLDLGF

-444 RENPGSSRGTLL
+444 RDSASRGNAI
-456 TTGPTKYW
+456 TTGPSQYW
-464 WEPLNFYDTREGERR
+464 WMPLNFYDTREGERR

-492 VMNSIEIDVGNLKKW
+492 IMTATEIDVGNLRKW
-507 LQGTIG
+507 LLGTIG
-513 TNGKSVE
+513 TNGKLVE
-520 SASQNGY
+520 TASQNGY

-534 RGMLADPDASATIK
+534 RGMLADPDPAATIK
-548 VKHGDYGF
+548 VKHGDFGY
-556 EDFVNPNSG
+556 EDFVNPSSTTG
-565 SGASNSGL
+565 TSNSSL
-573 DAGEDVNGDGKL
+573 DAGEDVNGDSKL

-601 GDPTLPLD
+601 GDPTLALD
-609 CSIVGRMN
+609 CSNVGRMN
-617 RVSGTRHAIVIEN
+617 HVSGARHAIIVEN

-641 TGGGG
+641 AGTGG

-663 NDASLSL
+663 NDAAGF
-670 VPPVSLGDPHA
+670 GDPHA
-681 SAAVIADTVTLLS
+681 SSAVIADTVTLLS
-694 RNWNNEQSMF
+694 KNWNNEQSMF
-704 NPRLAQPPG
+704 NPRSAAG
-713 VGGASCPASTAQM
+713 TATCPATASL
-726 ASAAGNGVG
+726 ASAAGNGAG
-735 RKACATSYRVA
+735 RQACTTSYRVA
-746 IASGKSIPFPQPSG
+746 IASGKSIPFPHP
-760 TGNDFGTDGGVHNF
+760 TTAGNDFGTDGGVHNF
-774 LRYLEDWGGQTANYE
+774 LRYLEEWGGQTSNYE

-794 LYFAQNGVGTF
+794 LYFAQYGVGSF

-813 PPTRHYAFDLDFT
+813 PPGRNYSFDIDFT

-847 QDLKPR
+847 QDMTPR

>member
-1 MVISGKIRE
+1 MAMSGKIRE

-20 FLVLLSAMAITLSYT
+20 FLVLLSAMAVTLSYT

-49 NLAYYDTEAGMEK
+49 NLAYYDAEAGMEK

-82 SALGNDK
+82 TALGADQPN
-89 PALPDVGYKY
+89 LPGVSSYNY
-99 VFNVVAN
+99 VLHVTAN
-106 PDGSPQSHVQTISAG
+106 PDGSPASHVQTISAG

-133 NLDVTATRVSGAQAH
+133 NLDVTATRVSGTQAH

-168 SDLGY
+168 SDLSY

-189 DLYLAEGN
+189 DLYLAEGT

-204 DKLTAHGE
+204 DKLTASGE

-221 LTTSGNYTGT
+221 LPTSSNPYTGT
-231 VDLPIAPNG
+231 VDLPTAPNG
-240 CGTPTNS
+240 CSTPTSS
-247 CRALAVTEGS
+247 CRSLALTEGS

-262 GSAQSFNG
+262 GSAQTAG
-270 AWDSTIQNRFYP
+270 WDTFAQSNYNNN
-282 TTLARH
+282 LVRH

-297 NDGPPIEIIREPLP
+297 ADGPPIEIIREPLP
-311 GEDPAGNL
+311 SEDPAGNL
-319 STSRLYTQAQ
+319 GSSRLYTQAQ
-329 IRVLFADTE
+329 IRVLFADTQ

-345 QTGDLSLDTVPT
+345 QAGDISLDTPNT
-357 CFASGCIG
+357 CFAAGCIG
-365 AANDTIDT
+365 AANDTIDN
-373 HWKRPAGIAS
+373 HWKRPAGIPT

-392 VRVEF
+392 VRVEI
-397 RKADGT
+397 RKADST
-403 YQNVTQEWLDLGF
+403 YQNVTKEWLDLGF

-429 ANTENPNAIM
+429 ANTENANAIM
-439 ILQQR
+439 ILQQH
-444 RENPGSSRGTLL
+444 RENSFTTRGTPL
-456 TTGPTKYW
+456 TTGTTKYW

-479 ENPLTGTTCSVGG
+479 ENAVTGTTCSVGG
-492 VMNSIEIDVGNLKKW
+492 IMTSTEIDVGNLKKW
-507 LQGTIG
+507 LLGTIG
-513 TNGKSVE
+513 TNGKLVE
-520 SASQNGY
+520 TASQNGY

-534 RGMLADPDASATIK
+534 RGMLADPDPAATIK
-548 VKHGDYGF
+548 VKHGDFGY
-556 EDFVNPNSG
+556 EDFVNPS
-565 SGASNSGL
+565 SSTGASNSTL
-573 DAGEDVNGDGKL
+573 DAGEDVNGDAKL

-601 GDPTLPLD
+601 GDPTVSLD
-609 CSIVGRMN
+609 CSGVGRMN
-617 RVSGTRHAIVIEN
+617 RVSGARHAIVVEN

-641 TGGGG
+641 AGTGG

-663 NDASLSL
+663 NDAAGF
-670 VPPVSLGDPHA
+670 GDPHA

-694 RNWNNEQSMF
+694 KNWNNEQSMF
-704 NPRLAQPPG
+704 NPRSAAGTATCPG
-713 VGGASCPASTAQM
+713 TASL
-726 ASAAGNGVG
+726 ASAAGNGLG
-735 RKACATSYRVA
+735 RQACTTSYRVA
-746 IASGKSIPFPQPSG
+746 IASGKSIPFPHP
-760 TGNDFGTDGGVHNF
+760 TTAGNDFGTDGGVHNF
-774 LRYLEDWGGQTANYE
+774 LRYLEEWGGQTSNYE

-794 LYFAQNGVGTF
+794 LYFAQYGVGSF

-813 PPTRHYAFDLDFT
+813 PPGRNYSFDLDFT

-847 QDLKPR
+847 QDLTPR

>member
-1 MVISGKIRE
+1 MVMSGKIRE

-20 FLVLLSAMAITLSYT
+20 FLVLLSAMAVTLSYT

-49 NLAYYDTEAGMEK
+49 NLAYYDAEAGMEK

-82 SALGNDK
+82 AALGNDK
-89 PALPDVGYKY
+89 PGLPDVGYLY
-99 VFNVVAN
+99 VFNVQAN
-106 PDGSPQSHVQTISAG
+106 PDGSPTSHVQTISAG

-133 NLDVTATRVSGAQAH
+133 NLDVTATRISGAQAH

-168 SDLGY
+168 SDLSY
-173 FAGPDF
+173 FAGPNF
-179 DFGGR
+179 DFAGR

-197 GATLTFH
+197 GSTLTFQ

-231 VDLPIAPNG
+231 VNVPTAPNG
-240 CGTPTNS
+240 CSSPTSS
-247 CRALAVTEGS
+247 CRSLDVTEGS
-257 LVGGK
+257 LIGGK
-262 GSAQSFNG
+262 NSSPTPGWDTFTQSTYFGNLVHHAAQLN
-270 AWDSTIQNRFYP
+270 
-282 TTLARH
+282 
-288 ATQLTLPFV
+288 LPFV
-297 NDGPPIEIIREPLP
+297 DDGAPIEIIREPLP

-319 STSRLYTQAQ
+319 SSSRLYTQAQ
-329 IRVLFADTE
+329 IRVLMADTQAE
-338 ADLPGGA
+338 LPGGA
-345 QTGDLSLDTVPT
+345 QAGDLSLDTPNT
-357 CFASGCIG
+357 CFAAGCIG
-365 AANDTIDT
+365 SASDTVDNR
-373 HWKRPAGIAS
+373 WKRPGGTS

-397 RKADGT
+397 RKSDGT
-403 YQNVTQEWLDLGF
+403 YQNVTKEWLDLGF

-422 PDSEHGR
+422 PDSEHSR
-429 ANTENPNAIM
+429 PNTENPNAIM

-444 RENPGSSRGTLL
+444 REDPSGSRGTLL
-456 TTGPTKYW
+456 TSGSSKYW
-464 WEPLNFYDTREGERR
+464 WMPLNFYDTREGERR
-479 ENPLTGTTCSVGG
+479 ENPVTGTTCSVGG
-492 VMNSIEIDVGNLKKW
+492 IMTATEIDVGNLRKW
-507 LQGTIG
+507 LAGTIG
-513 TNGKSVE
+513 SNGKNVE
-520 SASQNGY
+520 SVSQNGY

-534 RGMLADPDASATIK
+534 RGMLADPDPAATIQ
-548 VKHGDYGF
+548 VKHGDFGY
-556 EDFVNPNSG
+556 EDFINPSSS
-565 SGASNSGL
+565 SGASNNTL
-573 DAGEDVNGDGKL
+573 DAGEDVNGDGRL

-593 GNAFAIAN
+593 GNAFAVSN
-601 GDPTLPLD
+601 GDPTVSLD
-609 CSIVGRMN
+609 CSTVGRMN
-617 RVSGTRHAIVIEN
+617 RVSGARHAIVVEN

-641 TGGGG
+641 AGTGG

-663 NDASLSL
+663 SDAAGF
-670 VPPVSLGDPHA
+670 GDPHA
-681 SAAVIADTVTLLS
+681 SSAVIADTVTLLS
-694 RNWNNEQSMF
+694 KNWSNEQSMF
-704 NPRLAQPPG
+704 NPRSAAG
-713 VGGASCPASTAQM
+713 TASCPSTASL
-726 ASAAGNGVG
+726 ASAAGNGTG
-735 RKACATSYRVA
+735 RQACTTSYRVA
-746 IASGKSIPFPQPSG
+746 IASGKSIPFAHPLT

-774 LRYLEDWGGQTANYE
+774 LRYLEEWGGQTSNYE

-794 LYFAQNGVGTF
+794 LYFAQYGVGAF

-813 PPTRHYAFDLDFT
+813 PPGRNYAFDTDFT

-841 VNVDMT
+841 VNVDMV

>member
-1 MVISGKIRE
+1 MVMSGKIRE

-49 NLAYYDTEAGMEK
+49 NLAYYDAEAGMEK

-89 PALPDVGYKY
+89 PGLPDVGYKY

-168 SDLGY
+168 SDLSY
-173 FAGPDF
+173 FAGPNF

-197 GATLTFH
+197 GSTLTFH

-212 IIRQTLVNG
+212 VIRQTLVNG

-231 VDLPIAPNG
+231 VDLPTAPNG

-257 LVGGK
+257 LIGGK

-270 AWDSTIQNRFYP
+270 AWDSTIQNPFYP

-297 NDGPPIEIIREPLP
+297 ADGPPIEIIREPLP
-311 GEDPAGNL
+311 GEDSAGNL

-329 IRVLFADTE
+329 IRVLFADTA

-345 QTGDLSLDTVPT
+345 QLGDQSLDAANAP
-357 CFASGCIG
+357 FAAGNVG
-365 AANDTIDT
+365 AANDTIDN
-373 HWKRPAGIAS
+373 HWKRPAGIPS
-383 GDWSILGGW
+383 GDWSILGGT

-403 YQNVTQEWLDLGF
+403 YQNITKEWLDLGF

-444 RENPGSSRGTLL
+444 REDPSSSRGTLL
-456 TTGPTKYW
+456 TSGSSKYW

-479 ENPLTGTTCSVGG
+479 ENPLTGSTCSVGG
-492 VMNSIEIDVGNLKKW
+492 VMTSTEIDVGNLKKW
-507 LQGTIG
+507 LLGTIG
-513 TNGKSVE
+513 TNGKNVE
-520 SASQNGY
+520 SVSQNGY

-534 RGMLADPDASATIK
+534 RGMLADPDPTATIT
-548 VKHGDYGF
+548 VKHGDYGY
-556 EDFVNPNSG
+556 EDFVNPS
-565 SGASNSGL
+565 SSTGASNNTL
-573 DAGEDVNGDGKL
+573 DAGEDVNGDGKM

-593 GNAFAIAN
+593 GNAFAISN
-601 GDPTLPLD
+601 GDPTAALD
-609 CSIVGRMN
+609 CSNVGRMN
-617 RVSGTRHAIVIEN
+617 RVSGARHAIVIEN
-630 GTLGNLPINFP
+630 GTLGNLPINFLAG
-641 TGGGG
+641 TGG

-663 NDASLSL
+663 SDAAGF
-670 VPPVSLGDPHA
+670 GDPHA
-681 SAAVIADTVTLLS
+681 SSAVIADTVTLLS
-694 RNWNNEQSMF
+694 KNWNNEQSMF
-704 NPRLAQPPG
+704 NPRTAAG
-713 VGGASCPASTAQM
+713 SASCPGTASL
-726 ASAAGNGVG
+726 ASAAGNGTG
-735 RKACATSYRVA
+735 RQACTTSYRVA
-746 IASGKSIPFPQPSG
+746 IASGKSVPFPHPS
-760 TGNDFGTDGGVHNF
+760 TAGNDFGTDGGVHNF
-774 LRYLEDWGGQTANYE
+774 LRYLEEWGGQTSNYE

-794 LYFAQNGVGTF
+794 LYFAQYGVGAF

-813 PPTRHYAFDLDFT
+813 PPGRNYAFDLDFT

-841 VNVDMT
+841 VNVDMV

>member
-1 MVISGKIRE
+1 MSGKTRE

-20 FLVLLSAMAITLSYT
+20 FLVLLSAMSVTLAYS

-49 NLAYYDTEAGMEK
+49 NLAYYDAEGGMEK

-82 SALGNDK
+82 IALGADK
-89 PALPDVGYKY
+89 PGLPDVTYNY
-99 VFNVVAN
+99 AFNVTAN
-106 PDGSPQSHVQTISAG
+106 PDGSPASHVQTISAG

-133 NLDVTATRVSGAQAH
+133 NLDVTATRTTGAQAH
-148 MTRDVE
+148 ITRDVE

-168 SDLGY
+168 SDLSY

-204 DKLTAHGE
+204 DKITASGE
-212 IIRQTLVNG
+212 IIRATLVNG

-231 VDLPIAPNG
+231 VDLPMNQGG
-240 CGTPTNS
+240 CPPPTA
-247 CRALAVTEGS
+247 CRPLALTEGS
-257 LVGGK
+257 VVGGK
-262 GSAQSFNG
+262 GSAQTF
-270 AWDSTIQNRFYP
+270 AWDTRIQNTFYL

-288 ATQLTLPFV
+288 AAQLTLPFV

-311 GEDPAGNL
+311 GEDLAGNL
-319 STSRLYTQAQ
+319 SSSRLYTQAQ
-329 IRVLFADTE
+329 IRVLFADTQ

-345 QTGDLSLDTVPT
+345 QAGDLSLDTPGK

-365 AANDTIDT
+365 AANDAADPL
-373 HWKRPAGIAS
+373 WKRPAGSS

-429 ANTENPNAIM
+429 ANTENQNAIM

-444 RENPGSSRGTLL
+444 RDSSSRGNPL
-456 TTGPTKYW
+456 TSGPSQYW
-464 WEPLNFYDTREGERR
+464 WMPLNFYDTREGERR
-479 ENPLTGTTCSVGG
+479 ENAATGTTCSVGG
-492 VMNSIEIDVGNLKKW
+492 IMTSTEIDVGNLKRW
-507 LQGTIG
+507 LQGAIG
-513 TNGKSVE
+513 TNGKLVE

-534 RGMLADPDASATIK
+534 RGMLADPDPAATIK
-548 VKHGDYGF
+548 VKHGDFGF
-556 EDFVNPNSG
+556 EDFVNPS
-565 SGASNSGL
+565 SSTGASNGAL

-593 GNAFAIAN
+593 GSAFAVSN
-601 GDPTLPLD
+601 VDPTASLD
-609 CSIVGRMN
+609 CSGIGRMN
-617 RVSGTRHAIVIEN
+617 RVSGARHAIVIEN
-630 GTLGNLPINFP
+630 GTLGNLPITFLAG
-641 TGGGG
+641 TGG

-663 NDASLSL
+663 NDASP
-670 VPPVSLGDPHA
+670 VPPLGIWKSLGDPHA
-681 SAAVIADTVTLLS
+681 SSAVIADTVTLLS
-694 RNWNNEQSMF
+694 KNWNNESSMF
-704 NPRLAQPPG
+704 SPRSAT
-713 VGGASCPASTAQM
+713 GASCPGTASL
-726 ASAAGNGVG
+726 ASATGSGPG
-735 RKACATSYRVA
+735 RKACATWYRVA
-746 IASGKSIPFPQPSG
+746 IASGKSIPFPQPAG

-774 LRYLEDWGGQTANYE
+774 LRYLEDWGGQTLVYE

-805 KCCNMVYN
+805 KCCNMVYS
-813 PPTRHYAFDLDFT
+813 PPDRHYNFDQDFT

-841 VNVDMT
+841 VNVDMV

>member
-1 MVISGKIRE
+1 MSGKIRE

-76 PSAATI
+76 PLAATI
-82 SALGNDK
+82 TALGNDK
-89 PALPDVGYKY
+89 PGLPDVSYNY
-99 VFNVVAN
+99 VFHVTAN
-106 PDGSPQSHVQTISAG
+106 PDGSPASHVQTISAG

-168 SDLGY
+168 SDLSY

-204 DKLTAHGE
+204 DKITAHGE
-212 IIRQTLVNG
+212 IIRATLVNG
-221 LTTSGNYTGT
+221 LTTSGSYTGT
-231 VDLPIAPNG
+231 VDLPMNQGGCPPN
-240 CGTPTNS
+240 NA
-247 CRALAVTEGS
+247 CRPLALTEGS

-262 GSAQSFNG
+262 GSAPSFS
-270 AWDSTIQNRFYP
+270 STPGGWEAAIVQPFYP
-282 TTLARH
+282 TTLAHH
-288 ATQLTLPFV
+288 AAQLTLPFV

-311 GEDPAGNL
+311 GENPAGNL
-319 STSRLYTQAQ
+319 SSSRLYSQAQ
-329 IRVLFADTE
+329 IRVLFADTQ

-345 QTGDLSLDTVPT
+345 QAGDISLDTPNT
-357 CFASGCIG
+357 CFAAGCIG
-365 AANDTIDT
+365 AANDTADPN
-373 HWKRPAGIAS
+373 WKRPAGIPT

-397 RKADGT
+397 HKADGT
-403 YQNVTQEWLDLGF
+403 YQNVTKEWLDLGF

-422 PDSEHGR
+422 PDSEHLR
-429 ANTENPNAIM
+429 ANIENPNAIL
-439 ILQQR
+439 ILQQHR
-444 RENPGSSRGTLL
+444 DLATSRGTPLA
-456 TTGPTKYW
+456 TGSTKYW
-464 WEPLNFYDTREGERR
+464 WMPLNFYDTREGERR
-479 ENPLTGTTCSVGG
+479 ETPLTGTNCSVGG
-492 VMNSIEIDVGNLKKW
+492 IMTSTEVDVGNLRKW
-507 LQGTIG
+507 LLGTIG
-513 TNGKSVE
+513 TNGKLVE

-534 RGMLADPDASATIK
+534 RGMLADPDPAATIK
-548 VKHGDYGF
+548 VKHGDYGY
-556 EDFVNPNSG
+556 EDFVNPG
-565 SGASNSGL
+565 SSTGTSNSTL
-573 DAGEDVNGDGKL
+573 DAGEDVNGDSKL

-593 GNAFAIAN
+593 GNAFAVSN
-601 GDPTLPLD
+601 GDPAASLT
-609 CSIVGRMN
+609 CSTIGRMN
-617 RVSGTRHAIVIEN
+617 RVSGARHAIVIEN
-630 GTLGNLPINFP
+630 GSLGNLPINFP
-641 TGGGG
+641 AGTGG

-663 NDASLSL
+663 NDASLLL
-670 VPPVSLGDPHA
+670 VPPASLGDPHA

-694 RNWNNEQSMF
+694 RNWNNEESMF
-704 NPRLAQPPG
+704 NPRLAAPPTS
-713 VGGASCPASTAQM
+713 GGAFCPASTAQM
-726 ASAAGNGVG
+726 ASAAGNGTG

-774 LRYLEDWGGQTANYE
+774 LRYLEDWGGQTSNYE

-813 PPTRHYAFDLDFT
+813 PPVRHYAFDLDFT

-847 QDLKPR
+847 QDMTAR

>member
-1 MVISGKIRE
+1 MVMSGKTRE

-20 FLVLLSAMAITLSYT
+20 FLVLLSAMAVTLSYS

-49 NLAYYDTEAGMEK
+49 NLAYYDAEGGMEK

-76 PSAATI
+76 PLAATI
-82 SALGNDK
+82 TALGNDK
-89 PALPDVGYKY
+89 PGLPDVTYNY
-99 VFNVVAN
+99 VFNVQAN
-106 PDGSPQSHVQTISAG
+106 PDGSPVSHVQTISAG

-133 NLDVTATRVSGAQAH
+133 NLDVTATRTTGAQAH
-148 MTRDVE
+148 ITRDVE

-168 SDLGY
+168 SDLSY

-204 DKLTAHGE
+204 DKITASGE
-212 IIRQTLVNG
+212 IIRATLVNG

-231 VDLPIAPNG
+231 VDLPTNQGG
-240 CGTPTNS
+240 CPPPTS
-247 CRALAVTEGS
+247 CRPLALTEGS

-262 GSAQSFNG
+262 GSAQSFKG
-270 AWDSTIQNRFYP
+270 AWDSVIQNPFYP

-288 ATQLTLPFV
+288 AAQLTLPFV

-311 GEDPAGNL
+311 GEDLAGNL
-319 STSRLYTQAQ
+319 SSSRLYSQAQ
-329 IRVLFADTE
+329 IRVLFADTQ

-345 QTGDLSLDTVPT
+345 GGAQPGDQSLDTPGT
-357 CFASGCIG
+357 PFAAGSIG
-365 AANDTIDT
+365 AANETADPN
-373 HWKRPAGIAS
+373 WKRPAS
-383 GDWSILGGW
+383 VPTGDWSILGGW

-403 YQNVTQEWLDLGF
+403 YQNVTKEWLDLGF

-429 ANTENPNAIM
+429 PNNVNTNAIM
-439 ILQQR
+439 ILQQQR
-444 RENPGSSRGTLL
+444 DSATRGAAI
-456 TTGPTKYW
+456 TTGPTQYRW
-464 WEPLNFYDTREGERR
+464 MPLNFYDTREGERR
-479 ENPLTGTTCSVGG
+479 EKPAAGITCSVGG
-492 VMNSIEIDVGNLKKW
+492 IMNATELDVNNLKNW

-513 TNGKSVE
+513 TNGKLVE

-534 RGMLADPDASATIK
+534 RGMLADPDPAATIK
-548 VKHGDYGF
+548 VKHGDFGY
-556 EDFVNPNSG
+556 EDFVNPS
-565 SGASNSGL
+565 SSTGASNNNL

-593 GNAFAIAN
+593 GNAFGVAN
-601 GDPTLPLD
+601 DPTASLD
-609 CSIVGRMN
+609 CSTFGRMN
-617 RVSGTRHAIVIEN
+617 RVSGARHAIVIEN
-630 GTLGNLPINFP
+630 GSLGNLPINFP
-641 TGGGG
+641 AGGGG

-663 NDASLSL
+663 NDASLL
-670 VPPVSLGDPHA
+670 QVPPASLGDPHA

-704 NPRLAQPPG
+704 NPRLAAPPTK
-713 VGGASCPASTAQM
+713 GGASCPPSTAQM
-726 ASAAGNGVG
+726 ASAAGNGIG

-760 TGNDFGTDGGVHNF
+760 TDNDFGTDGGVHNF
-774 LRYLEDWGGQTANYE
+774 LRYLEDWPGQTSNYE

-794 LYFAQNGVGTF
+794 LYFAQNGVGAF

-813 PPTRHYAFDLDFT
+813 PPVRHYAFDQDFT

-841 VNVDMT
+841 VNVDMV